1 MWRDCRPCHGIRS
14 PPVPVDRAACKTP
27 NCKSLASARKS
38 NARVPKKISELS
50 PGHATW
56 TETTLYTFCAS
67 APCSDGAYPRGGLRM
82 DANRNLLGVT
92 VSGGN
97 ACIDGAEGCGVA
109 FKLVPNGAQ
118 STYTVLLYTFC
129 ALNDCRDGANP
140 SSPLFQ
146 NSGNLLGT
154 TLAGGKP

>member
-1 MWRDCRPCHGIRS
+1 
-14 PPVPVDRAACKTP
+14 
-27 NCKSLASARKS
+27 
-38 NARVPKKISELS
+38 
-50 PGHATW
+50 
-56 TETTLYTFCAS
+56 
-67 APCSDGAYPRGGLRM
+67 M

-154 TLAGGKP
+154 TLAGGKPDALGDPYGAGTIFMLAEGEKVLHSFCQKQDCIDGLQPSGGLVMDVSGNLFGVAENGGRHEAGVIFELSP